1 MKLKNKTIIVTG
13 GADGIGKA
21 LVLELLKRGAKP
33 IAVDINQVAIENL
46 RKECADIGKSIQT
59 ELLNIADRNA
69 VLSFSESIR
78 NQSDGIDGIINN
90 AGVIQ
95 PFVRINQ
102 LDFKA
107 IERVMN
113 VNFYGAI
120 NMIKAFLPD
129 LLKREQAHITNIS
142 SMGGFLPVPGQSVY
156 GASKAA
162 VKLLTEALYA
172 ELMETNVRVTLVFP
186 GAIGTNITENSGVK
200 APNMGN
206 NEKEKQKFNPL
217 PAKTAAQQI
226 LNAMEQD
233 KIRVYVGKDASMM
246 NFLYRLSPGFATKFI
261 SKKMRALLS
270 DS

>member
-21 LVLELLKRGAKP
+21 LVMELLVRGAKP
-33 IAVDINQVAIENL
+33 IAIDINQLALENL
-46 RKECADIGKSIQT
+46 RKECTENGQAIHT
-59 ELLNIADRNA
+59 ELLNIADRDA
-69 VLSFSESIR
+69 VLNFAETIK
-78 NQSDGIDGIINN
+78 NKTEGIDGIINN

-95 PFVRINQ
+95 PFVKINQ
-102 LDFKA
+102 LDFNS

-113 VNFYGAI
+113 VNFYGTI
-120 NMIKAFLPD
+120 NMIKAFLPA

-186 GAIGTNITENSGVK
+186 GAIGTNITANSGVK

-226 LNAMEQD
+226 LGAIEQD
-233 KIRVYVGKDASMM
+233 KVRVYVGKDASMM

-261 SKKMRALLS
+261 SKQMRTLLT